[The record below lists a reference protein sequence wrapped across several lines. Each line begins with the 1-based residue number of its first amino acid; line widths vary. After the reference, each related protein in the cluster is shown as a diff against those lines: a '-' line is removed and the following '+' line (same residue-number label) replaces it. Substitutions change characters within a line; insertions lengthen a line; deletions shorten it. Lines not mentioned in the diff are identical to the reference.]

1 MRCFIEHTFFFA
13 YSLLFFSLFW
23 GVVEAWYDPFIIR
36 LGILV
41 AFTGLHGILLGV
53 CYITRF
59 GLFVL
64 LGCFT
69 SPRLIWTARTPLG
82 FHITGGI
89 VYLCQP
95 APPTP
100 ERFLGTSLLIPGPH
114 GGDLHWKSSM
124 ASWTARFFPY
134 WFGQGVFVTVF
145 VVLPLEELLGLPQE
159 LDENQ

>member
-23 GVVEAWYDPFIIR
+23 GVIEAWNDPFIIR

-95 APPTP
+95 TPPTP
-100 ERFLGTSLLIPGPH
+100 ERFLDTSLLIPGPH
-114 GGDLHWKSSM
+114 GGALHWKSSM